1 MLLEVLMI
9 ELTEEQARALE
20 TAHENPA
27 QVLNPRTREVFVL
40 VRQDIYQL
48 MKQVLAPSNRAW
60 DDPKLDDY
68 ERFRKQP

>member
-1 MLLEVLMI
+1 MLLEVPMI
-9 ELTEEQARALE
+9 ELTEEQVRALE
-20 TAHENPA
+20 TTPENPA

-40 VRQDIYQL
+40 VRHDIYQL
-48 MKQVLAPSNRAW
+48 TKQVLGPSNRAW